1 MSELIRF
8 STGKNLT
15 AISRIAGFGLHAWT
29 GAIWRVGAA
38 ARRDRLAERSYSW
51 PRSHDLLHSQMEAG
65 VSDGREE
72 REEREKRREL
82 EKETDREDRLDRD
95 SEDSWVPERQES

>member
-1 MSELIRF
+1 
-8 STGKNLT
+8 
-15 AISRIAGFGLHAWT
+15 
-29 GAIWRVGAA
+29 
-38 ARRDRLAERSYSW
+38 
-51 PRSHDLLHSQMEAG
+51 MEAG

-82 EKETDREDRLDRD
+82 EKELDREDRLDRD

>member
-1 MSELIRF
+1 
-8 STGKNLT
+8 
-15 AISRIAGFGLHAWT
+15 
-29 GAIWRVGAA
+29 
-38 ARRDRLAERSYSW
+38 
-51 PRSHDLLHSQMEAG
+51 MEAG

-82 EKETDREDRLDRD
+82 EKELDGEDRLDRD